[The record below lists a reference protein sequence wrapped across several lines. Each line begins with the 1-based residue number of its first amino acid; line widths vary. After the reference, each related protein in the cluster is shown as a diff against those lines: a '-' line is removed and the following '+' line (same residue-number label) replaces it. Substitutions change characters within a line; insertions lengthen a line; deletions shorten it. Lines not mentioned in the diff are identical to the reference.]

1 MSKELHKKEPAPLR
15 TIDITPKWSAIV
27 IPLLH
32 LYRTHSHHSGDPS
45 NLGTLCSTCTS
56 IRDEFRKMAC
66 AADLYNET
74 RGK

>member
-32 LYRTHSHHSGDPS
+32 LYRTHSHEST
-45 NLGTLCSTCTS
+45 GTLCDSCKF
-56 IRDEFRKMAC
+56 IREEFKKMTR

-74 RGK
+74 MGE